1 MLAFDGHH
9 LASSP
14 LCLSVPLEGTDKVPG
29 LHAIERVAAD
39 QEDEAAPSSPQ
50 TVSPFK
56 IKGRRVQE
64 LVLDDV
70 KAEPRPWS
78 EFAGWGCRT
87 LDDAYNVPPDL
98 ATLSIRALSVALGI
112 ATWLAVSRTGCLPF
126 LLLGLVLAALSVGA
140 HASLRRV
147 GAAAPSSTARLA
159 VRLPL
164 LRRMASPASPA
175 RLPPAAQGWSFGQ
188 VLGVSAVPE
197 GAQPRLVLK
206 QGVARAWRGCR
217 GAVVRVWRA
226 AGLRAR
232 HWWSA
237 RGLERR

>member
-1 MLAFDGHH
+1 MLMPTWDPPRHRHGIQLSRSMLAFDGHH

-50 TVSPFK
+50 TASPFK

-98 ATLSIRALSVALGI
+98 ATLSIRVEVC
-112 ATWLAVSRTGCLPF
+112 WAVEDCAGE
-126 LLLGLVLAALSVGA
+126 
-140 HASLRRV
+140 
-147 GAAAPSSTARLA
+147 
-159 VRLPL
+159 
-164 LRRMASPASPA
+164 
-175 RLPPAAQGWSFGQ
+175 FG
-188 VLGVSAVPE
+188 
-197 GAQPRLVLK
+197 
-206 QGVARAWRGCR
+206 
-217 GAVVRVWRA
+217 
-226 AGLRAR
+226 
-232 HWWSA
+232 
-237 RGLERR
+237 